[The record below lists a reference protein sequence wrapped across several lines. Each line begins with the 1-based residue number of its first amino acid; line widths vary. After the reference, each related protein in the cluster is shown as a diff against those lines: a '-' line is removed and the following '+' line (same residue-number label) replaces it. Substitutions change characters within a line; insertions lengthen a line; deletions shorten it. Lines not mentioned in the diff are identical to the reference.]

1 MQKFLNVALFTLCLF
16 AGLSGFSAVKVE
28 YKISRTHGLF
38 NFVQAIGGDI
48 NQAPGLREIFDK
60 SSYNK
65 SDLQHMLTVYKGL
78 DVYLNRT
85 NLPGNDSPIT
95 GRYPG
100 RPLKDTLLT
109 QSIFAKDLADFSQRA
124 LGILPMKQHEDFF
137 LVLKKFEPAY
147 LELVWN
153 KSLPDLQRHKAELEK
168 MATEANLDALFA
180 KAVVFYR
187 ATWPGD
193 VPFTVGLYPVPFI
206 EGFKNSSNSHSVG
219 TVEDHGVMIS
229 PLQRDLVGSFSVIF
243 HEICHSLYDSQ
254 DPAFMKS
261 LSTYFIESPSP
272 YRDSAYKWFNEAAA
286 TAIGN
291 GWVFAT
297 VMKRPKLVSW
307 YNDPIIDGFAKEIY
321 PLTEAYITQGKS
333 LDRAYVDQAVL
344 LFAKKFPES
353 IYLYKD
359 QLNHLTFIHEG
370 SVLKSSEARDYFVS
384 RFAIAGFAGS
394 APIDHPITIQTASV
408 DRNTLFLLIN
418 NAEGKQ
424 LERLAAG
431 VPFLK
436 RNFLTLLSLKNRS
449 FFAAID
455 ENSRTYVVVK
465 AENKQ
470 EFIAALDKMKLQLR
484 IDPKA
489 PVQSF

>member
-1 MQKFLNVALFTLCLF
+1 MPKFLNAALLVLCLF
-16 AGLSGFSAVKVE
+16 TGLSGFAAVKVE
-28 YKISRTHGLF
+28 YKISRPHGLF

-48 NQAPGLREIFDK
+48 NQPPSLREIFDK
-60 SSYNK
+60 STYNK
-65 SDLQHMLTVYKGL
+65 SDLQHMLSIYKSL
-78 DVYLNRT
+78 TPMLSRS
-85 NLPGNDSPIT
+85 NLPTNDQVIP

-100 RPLKDTLLT
+100 RPVKDILLT

-124 LGILPMKQHEDFF
+124 LGILPMKQHEEFF
-137 LVLKKFEPAY
+137 SVLKKFEPAY
-147 LELVWN
+147 LDLVWN
-153 KSLPDLQRHKAELEK
+153 KSLPELQRHKTDLEK
-168 MATEANLDALFA
+168 MAAEANLDALFA

-187 ATWPGD
+187 ANWPDD
-193 VPFTVGLYPVPFI
+193 VPFTVGLYPIPFI
-206 EGFKNSSNSHSVG
+206 DGFKNSSNSHSVG
-219 TVEDHGVMIS
+219 TVEDHGVMIG
-229 PLQRDLVGSFSVIF
+229 LKQQDLAGSFSVIF

-254 DPAFMKS
+254 APDFMKS
-261 LSTYFIESPSP
+261 LSSYFTDSTSA
-272 YRDSAYKWFNEAAA
+272 YRENAYKWFNEAAA

-297 VMKRPKLVSW
+297 VTKNQKLVTW

-321 PLTEAYITQGKS
+321 PLTENYITQGKAM
-333 LDRAYVDQAVL
+333 DRAYIDQAIL
-344 LFAKKFPES
+344 LFSKKFPES

-359 QLNHLTFIHEG
+359 QLHHVTFIHEG
-370 SVLKSSEARDYFVS
+370 SLLKSSEARDYFVS

-394 APIDHPITIQTASV
+394 APIDHPQTIQTAAS

-424 LERLAAG
+424 LERLVSG

-449 FFAAID
+449 FFAALD

-470 EFIAALDKMKLQLR
+470 EFLAALDKMKLQLR
-484 IDPKA
+484 IDPKM